1 MTDIENN
8 DSMMG
13 DSEDQSKLD
22 SSTAPDPS
30 GDINALKKHNQ
41 ALFANKVIDFNNNLL
56 LKVNTMNLHK
66 IVKGILV
73 HNGYFFVKDV
83 MKHFAKTKKK
93 ERRSDQVPSRYI
105 QDPMQF
111 QVVLDYEFE
120 LITDLKTDPKLD
132 NEQVESIAR
141 ELERLYDLY
150 EKLMAMKPL
159 EFSLSK

>member
-1 MTDIENN
+1 
-8 DSMMG
+8 
-13 DSEDQSKLD
+13 
-22 SSTAPDPS
+22 
-30 GDINALKKHNQ
+30 
-41 ALFANKVIDFNNNLL
+41 
-56 LKVNTMNLHK
+56 MNLHK

-93 ERRSDQVPSRYI
+93 EKRSDQVPSRYI
-105 QDPMQF
+105 QDPLQLA
-111 QVVLDYEFE
+111 VVLDYEFE

-132 NEQVESIAR
+132 MEQIESIAR